1 MWIHI
6 IEDEMRMGCV
16 LQRLPV
22 TLFKIGFNFVYYR
35 FILITQT
42 DSSGYCHPL
51 SRETAGRDFT
61 DYVFSIL
68 FWVQLPSQLDI
79 IKKIKKSSSFSRF
92 FSPVI
97 TSIYTIT
104 FCSLLVHH
112 ILR

>member
-1 MWIHI
+1 MWIH

-22 TLFKIGFNFVYYR
+22 TLLFKIGFNFVYYR

-79 IKKIKKSSSFSRF
+79 IQKIKIPLHFHVF
-92 FSPVI
+92 
-97 TSIYTIT
+97 
-104 FCSLLVHH
+104 SLLLLLLY
-112 ILR
+112 ILLLFALFLCIIS